1 MDIAEVRVIV
11 RDSTGQA
18 LGYFTSTMSR
28 NARRMAANF
37 AELPVLL
44 RRAAR
49 GHCKLSLKA
58 RWNVARRFL
67 RTAKVRRLAH
77 LIRQPRQQ

>member
-1 MDIAEVRVIV
+1 VDIAEVRVIV

-37 AELPVLL
+37 AKL
-44 RRAAR
+44 RVMLRAAR
-49 GHCKLSLKA
+49 GPCKLNLKA

>member
-1 MDIAEVRVIV
+1 VDIAEVRVIV

-37 AELPVLL
+37 AKLPELL
-44 RRAAR
+44 RRD
-49 GHCKLSLKA
+49 G
-58 RWNVARRFL
+58 
-67 RTAKVRRLAH
+67 
-77 LIRQPRQQ
+77 

>member
-1 MDIAEVRVIV
+1 MGER
-11 RDSTGQA
+11 QHQ
-18 LGYFTSTMSR
+18 
-28 NARRMAANF
+28 MAANF
-37 AELPVLL
+37 AKLPVLR

-49 GHCKLSLKA
+49 GPCKLNLKA